1 VLYVMAG
8 ERAPVEAAG
17 RSFAVAATVVFVVSG
32 ICTPP
37 LGALADHAGWDAF
50 WVVTATLA
58 AAGAL
63 VAARLPRALP
73 G

>member
-1 VLYVMAG
+1 MSAG
-8 ERAPVEAAG
+8 ERAPLELAG

-37 LGALADHAGWDAF
+37 LGALAAHAGWDAF
-50 WVVTATLA
+50 WVLTAVLA

-63 VAARLPRALP
+63 VAR
-73 G
+73 GS